1 MSGPPAPETTPAR
14 ARVRD
19 LLHLGALL
27 AAERFKGKRA
37 DAGAAAQRW
46 AASLANDAPSARRD
60 IDLALRTPIE
70 IVRDREHSDRLLAAE
85 PEPDAYHA
93 GTMKAAGMGF
103 LAPGA
108 LTIASGEQWR
118 RLRRFNEAV
127 LGPGSVHRLAPLV
140 LAHAR
145 AAFAAPIRQPSDVV
159 DDMGRAMVRIV
170 LGEVDRAFDP
180 AGDVAHLFR
189 LIQNPLKR
197 KALGFLNQR
206 RRARVYALI
215 AERWERA
222 ATTPGQPETLL
233 AVAVDH
239 IDDLDRDAI
248 IQQVPHWMFTFT
260 GSGAALL
267 LRTLCMI
274 TSRPEVERR
283 VLAELQQSGSPD
295 RVESIDRLHY
305 LNACLLETGRLFPPV
320 TRTFHRCTEPG
331 QPPRE
336 YAHYFPLLQRD
347 DALGPTVHEFR
358 PERWLEPELDE
369 PARASNLFLRG
380 PRACPGADLILFV
393 CRAIL
398 ARQIGELGVSASQA
412 RLAADPLPISF
423 PTVAGPFT
431 AGGTAGRAAR

>member
-1 MSGPPAPETTPAR
+1 MSTPPAPKITPAR
-14 ARVRD
+14 ARMFD

-37 DAGAAAQRW
+37 DPGAVAQRW
-46 AASLANDAPSARRD
+46 ATRLANDVPHARRD
-60 IDLALRTPIE
+60 IDVAFGTPVE
-70 IVRDREHSDRLLAAE
+70 LVRDRAHSDRLLSVA
-85 PEPDAYHA
+85 PEPDGCHA
-93 GTMKAAGMGF
+93 GTMKAAGMSF

-118 RLRRFNEAV
+118 RLRKFNEAV
-127 LGPGSVHRLAPLV
+127 LGTGTVHVLAPVV

-145 AAFAAPIRQPSDVV
+145 AAFAAPIRRPSDAI

-170 LGEVDRAFDP
+170 LGEVDPALDP

-189 LIQNPLKR
+189 LIQNPVKR
-197 KALGFLNQR
+197 KALGFLNRR
-206 RRARVYALI
+206 RRARVYSLI
-215 AERWERA
+215 TERWDKA
-222 ATTPGQPETLL
+222 ATTPGKPETLL

-239 IDDLDRDAI
+239 IEDLDRDAI

-274 TSRPEVERR
+274 TSRPDVQRR
-283 VLAELQQSGSPD
+283 VLAELHVSGSPD
-295 RVESIDRLHY
+295 RVETIDRLHY
-305 LNACLLETGRLFPPV
+305 LNACLLETGRLFPPA
-320 TRTFHRCTEPG
+320 TRTFHRSTEPG
-331 QPPRE
+331 KPPRE

-347 DALGPTVHEFR
+347 DALGPSVHEFR
-358 PERWLEPELDE
+358 PERWLAAELDE

-393 CRAIL
+393 CRAVL
-398 ARQIGELGVSASQA
+398 ARQIGELGVSANQD
-412 RLAADPLPISF
+412 RLTADPLPISF
-423 PTVAGPFT
+423 PPVTGTFAAAGTVSG
-431 AGGTAGRAAR
+431 AAR